1 MALSGAFLEVA
12 DELARLGSTRPK
24 QAALR
29 RAIST
34 AYYAAFH
41 FLIEEATKHL
51 AGVRATEA
59 NLRAFIARGITHS
72 GMKAVCKSV
81 GSGSWPGVV
90 EQRIGKGKLAA
101 PSPLLKNVAAA
112 FVNLQELRHSA
123 DYDPLRRFS
132 RADAIIEV
140 GRAKALIH
148 DWDSV
153 PDGDERTF
161 FLYLMVVAAPRRSDD

>member
-1 MALSGAFLEVA
+1 MGLSSAFVDVA
-12 DELARLGSTRPK
+12 DELAHLGSTRPK

-34 AYYAAFH
+34 AYYAVFH
-41 FLIEEATKHL
+41 FLIEEATKHI
-51 AGVRATEA
+51 AGVRTSEA
-59 NLRAFIARGITHS
+59 NLRAFIARGISHG

-81 GSGSWPGVV
+81 SSGSWPGVV
-90 EQRIGKGKLAA
+90 EQRIGKGKIGA
-101 PSPLLKNVAAA
+101 PAQPLRNVAAA

-140 GRAKALIH
+140 GRAKALMQ
-148 DWDSV
+148 DWDNV

-161 FLYLMVVAAPRRSDD
+161 FLHLLAVTASRRDD